1 MENDRTNIND
11 ELLASYMA
19 GEANA
24 DDMDVVEQW
33 IGKSEANR
41 RYFEKLKVLWENT
54 GRVAPHQEANVDVD
68 MAWNKFK
75 QRADHQITDQPVSKA
90 KGRHL
95 YFYLSRMAAILV
107 VGFVVYLVYQSL
119 KKSPDANQVV
129 LTAQMVTKSDTLPDG
144 SQVSLNINSRVTF
157 NENFSETERLISLQG
172 EAFFDVVK
180 NDKKPFVIKT
190 NGTTVTVLG
199 TSFYVEAYDSL
210 NTVEVGVEE
219 GVVQVESYGELVLL
233 GAGERISIDKG
244 KQKVSEPDTYNPND
258 IYWKSETLIFKNEPL
273 AGVFATLEKVYKI
286 NINVENPR
294 ILNCRL
300 TGKFY
305 KESPAH
311 IFEIIETNFDLTTVE
326 QNAGF
331 TISGDG
337 CE

>member
-1 MENDRTNIND
+1 MENDRTNIDD

-24 DDMDVVEQW
+24 DDTAVVEQW
-33 IGKSEANR
+33 IGESEANR

-68 MAWNKFK
+68 LAWNKFK
-75 QRADHQITDQPVSKA
+75 QRADREITDEPVSKA

-95 YFYLSRMAAILV
+95 YFYLSRMAAVLV

-119 KKSPDANQVV
+119 EKSPEANQVE
-129 LTAQMVTKSDTLPDG
+129 LMAKAVTKSDTLPDG
-144 SQVSLNINSRVTF
+144 SQVALNVNSLVTF
-157 NENFSETERLISLQG
+157 NENFSETERSVSLQG

-180 NDKKPFVIKT
+180 DDKKPFVIKT
-190 NGTTVTVLG
+190 KDVIVTVLG

-244 KQKVSEPDTYNPND
+244 KQKVSEPDKYNPND

-273 AGVFATLEKVYKI
+273 AGVFATLEKVYNIK
-286 NINVENPR
+286 INVENPR

-311 IFEIIETNFDLTTVE
+311 IFEIIETNFELTSVE